1 MDKGKASSRAPPA
14 AADVELAGLGNLE
27 QEGKGAMAWVST
39 VVRRQ
44 LSSNHSA
51 KVLHGLQPQAEQV
64 QEILE
69 GCLSRGSNGTNNI
82 VM

>member
-1 MDKGKASSRAPPA
+1 
-14 AADVELAGLGNLE
+14 VEQESTQEGIELQE

-64 QEILE
+64 QEMLE
-69 GCLSRGSNGTNNI
+69 ACLSRGSNGTNDI
-82 VM
+82 VL